1 MQMPLWL
8 NWQTHIA
15 QNDARAT
22 SCRFD
27 SDQRHISYYRKLP
40 LNPDKELRA
49 YVIGLAIG
57 DGNLSNPNGRAVCL
71 RITCDDKYIKLR
83 NKVIASLASLF
94 PKNKVGIVKNQ
105 TNCSNVYVHSNQL
118 EDLLGWKAKGGSKF
132 KQQVSTPIW
141 IKESNKYIIPY
152 LRGLIETDGSIYS
165 DRGYPMMMFTSI
177 IKKLAEEVK
186 DLIEVL
192 GFKAKLYT
200 IKPSANSP
208 FNQQILYHV
217 RLSRDV
223 QKFLDLVQPD
233 KS

>member
-1 MQMPLWL
+1 MHMPLWW

-27 SDQRHISYYRKLP
+27 SDQRHMSYYRKLP

-57 DGNLSNPNGRAVCL
+57 DGNLSNPN
-71 RITCDDKYIKLR
+71 
-83 NKVIASLASLF
+83 
-94 PKNKVGIVKNQ
+94 
-105 TNCSNVYVHSNQL
+105 
-118 EDLLGWKAKGGSKF
+118 
-132 KQQVSTPIW
+132 W